1 LKLRVTSHSSSK
13 LATSNSLASPESSVL
28 HYLILFPFCIVCLSF
43 SVGPTL
49 LCFLLVFELLSVH
62 NSETAT
68 LKQGLH
74 LPRFDLQRLSTPPAF
89 TTYIYPWPR
98 QADSATSTRRTTPIL
113 LQNKNTSPTHTP
125 HTHHNANPHTP
136 PRLHRSRRRRQRI
149 LRLRLLR
156 LLQRRNLQ
164 LVVVRRK

>member
-28 HYLILFPFCIVCLSF
+28 HYLILFLLCIVVFHSLS
-43 SVGPTL
+43 VRHY

-89 TTYIYPWPR
+89 ATPLHISLASTGRFCHFSTKEQTNPSAKQKHLSHPPQCQPSHPAKAPPVSTTT
-98 QADSATSTRRTTPIL
+98 AAHTTATTP
-113 LQNKNTSPTHTP
+113 QAATTQEPAAGGGQT
-125 HTHHNANPHTP
+125 
-136 PRLHRSRRRRQRI
+136 
-149 LRLRLLR
+149 
-156 LLQRRNLQ
+156 
-164 LVVVRRK
+164 